1 MIEELKLKA
10 EEIIDM
16 CIDTIAKG
24 TTPLNTWVINLIN
37 QEFKVILNAI
47 ISENKV
53 IVLTKRKDLWAA
65 RTIIDSGEF
74 EHDKELF
81 QKVFDFE
88 KACRKLKKKQL
99 IILHELDGS
108 EYKGKKK

>member
-1 MIEELKLKA
+1 MIEELKVKA

-16 CIDTIAKG
+16 CIDATARG
-24 TTPLNTWVINLIN
+24 TTPMNTWVINIIKK
-37 QEFKVILNAI
+37 EFKDILKAI

-53 IVLTKRKDLWAA
+53 IVLTKRKDLWAV
-65 RTIIDSGEF
+65 RVMVDSAEL
-74 EHDKELF
+74 EHDNELF
-81 QKVFDFE
+81 QKVFDFGI
-88 KACRKLKKKQL
+88 ACRKLKKKQL